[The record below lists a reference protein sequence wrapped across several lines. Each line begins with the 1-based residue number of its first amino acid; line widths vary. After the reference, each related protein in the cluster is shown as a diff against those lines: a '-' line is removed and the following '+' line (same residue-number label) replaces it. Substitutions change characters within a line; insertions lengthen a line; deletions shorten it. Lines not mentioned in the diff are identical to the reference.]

1 MINPKKNSLQT
12 IFKSLIDYGFKVK
25 VNKSFEVNILKIGTV
40 IYEPTILDGFDISVF
55 YSKRVDGVI
64 GKPAKQMFND
74 ITCFVDA
81 KSIREK
87 PELIALSANGPA
99 TRTNKAF
106 SLPWDFVC
114 PTNKEYQ
121 SIVLRFI
128 EETAKEDVEGV
139 ILNLYHFPE
148 EGFCTCDRCTK
159 EQKESGLDW
168 LEWRAKTVTDFIGR
182 AKKFVRQPFG
192 IEIWPDPVLAK
203 ERFGLD
209 FDALAE
215 YVDFFHVPLSAHNY
229 VTMYWVDTLTRDF
242 KKILKKPIFIELS
255 AEIARDVETK
265 ALLRTVA
272 YVSSH
277 DIEAILLLVHNAERA
292 KDICRTAVND
302 SNYRGW
308 LEKFE
313 FENMNKIIERWE
325 KIYG

>member
-1 MINPKKNSLQT
+1 M
-12 IFKSLIDYGFKVK
+12 
-25 VNKSFEVNILKIGTV
+25 KIGTV
-40 IYEPTILDGFDISVF
+40 IYEPKIVEGFDISIY
-55 YSKRVDGVI
+55 YSKRVDGVL
-64 GKPAKQMFND
+64 GKPANGMYND

-87 PELIALSANGPA
+87 PELVALSPKGPA
-99 TRTNKAF
+99 TRSNKAF

-114 PTNKEYQ
+114 PTNEEYK
-121 SIVLRFI
+121 SNVLQFI
-128 EETAKEDVEGV
+128 EDTAKEAVEGV

-148 EGFCTCDRCTK
+148 ESFCTCPRCSK
-159 EQKESGLDW
+159 LQRKSGLDW
-168 LEWRAKTVTDFIGR
+168 LDWRAQSVTEFIR
-182 AKKFVRQPFG
+182 TAKKLVKQPFG

-255 AEIARDVETK
+255 AEIAGDIETK

-277 DIEAILLLVHNAERA
+277 DVEAVLLLVHDEERA
-292 KDICRTAVND
+292 KQICKTAVTD

-308 LEKFE
+308 LNKFG
-313 FENMNKIIERWE
+313 FDNMNKIIERWE
-325 KIYG
+325 KIY

>member
-1 MINPKKNSLQT
+1 MDSKLKI
-12 IFKSLIDYGFKVK
+12 IDRPRS
-25 VNKSFEVNILKIGTV
+25 NALKIGTV
-40 IYEPTILDGFDISVF
+40 IYEPRIVDGFDISIF
-55 YSKRVDGVI
+55 YSKRVDGVV
-64 GKPAKQMFND
+64 GKPAKHMYND

-81 KSIREK
+81 KSIRK
-87 PELIALSANGPA
+87 RPELIALSKNGPA

-121 SIVLRFI
+121 SSVLRFI
-128 EETAKEDVEGV
+128 ENTVKEDVEGI

-168 LEWRAKTVTDFIGR
+168 LEWRAQTVTDFIAR
-182 AKKFVRQPFG
+182 AKKLVNQPFG
-192 IEIWPDPVLAK
+192 IEIWPDPVLAR

-215 YVDFFHVPLSAHNY
+215 HVDFFHVPLSANNY

-255 AEIARDVETK
+255 AEIARDVETR

-277 DIEAILLLVHNAERA
+277 DVEAILLLVHDSERA
-292 KDICRTAVND
+292 KEICRTAVND
-302 SNYRGW
+302 RNYRGW
-308 LEKFE
+308 LEKFG

-325 KIYG
+325 RIYE

>member
-1 MINPKKNSLQT
+1 M
-12 IFKSLIDYGFKVK
+12 
-25 VNKSFEVNILKIGTV
+25 KIGTV
-40 IYEPTILDGFDISVF
+40 IYEPKIVEGFDISVY
-55 YSKRVDGVI
+55 YSKRVDGVL
-64 GKPAKQMFND
+64 GKPANGMYND

-87 PELIALSANGPA
+87 PELVALSPKGPA

-114 PTNKEYQ
+114 PTNEDYQ
-121 SIVLRFI
+121 SSVLKFI
-128 EETAKEDVEGV
+128 EDTTKEAVEGV

-148 EGFCTCDRCTK
+148 ESFCTCPRCSK
-159 EQKESGLDW
+159 LQRKSGLDW
-168 LEWRAKTVTDFIGR
+168 LDWRAQTVTEFIR
-182 AKKFVRQPFG
+182 TAKKLVKQPFG

-209 FDALAE
+209 FEALAK

-255 AEIARDVETK
+255 AEIAGAIETK
-265 ALLRTVA
+265 MLLRTVA

-277 DIEAILLLVHNAERA
+277 DVDAVLLLVHDAERA
-292 KDICRTAVND
+292 KQICTTAVND

-308 LEKFE
+308 LNKFG

-325 KIYG
+325 KIY

>member
-12 IFKSLIDYGFKVK
+12 IFKSLIDYGFK

-277 DIEAILLLVHNAERA
+277 DIEAVLLLVHNAERA

>member
-1 MINPKKNSLQT
+1 
-12 IFKSLIDYGFKVK
+12 
-25 VNKSFEVNILKIGTV
+25 LKIGTV
-40 IYEPTILDGFDISVF
+40 IYEPTIVDGFDISVY
-55 YSKRVDGVI
+55 YSKRVDGVL
-64 GKPAKQMFND
+64 GKPAKGMYND

-87 PELIALSANGPA
+87 PELVALSPNGPA
-99 TRTNKAF
+99 TRTNKTF

-114 PTNKEYQ
+114 PTNEEYQ
-121 SIVLRFI
+121 SNVLQFI
-128 EETAKEDVEGV
+128 EYTAKETVDGV

-148 EGFCTCDRCTK
+148 ESFCTCPRCSK
-159 EQKESGLDW
+159 LQRKSGLGW
-168 LEWRAKTVTDFIGR
+168 LDWRAQTVTDFIR
-182 AKKFVRQPFG
+182 TAKKLVKQPFG

-255 AEIARDVETK
+255 AEIAGDIETK

-277 DIEAILLLVHNAERA
+277 NVDAVLLLVHDAERA
-292 KDICRTAVND
+292 RQICTTAVND

-308 LEKFE
+308 LTKFG
-313 FENMNKIIERWE
+313 FDNMNKIIERWE
-325 KIYG
+325 KIY

>member
-1 MINPKKNSLQT
+1 
-12 IFKSLIDYGFKVK
+12 
-25 VNKSFEVNILKIGTV
+25 LKIGTV
-40 IYEPTILDGFDISVF
+40 IYEPTIIEGFDISVY
-55 YSKRVDGVI
+55 YSKRVDGVL
-64 GKPAKQMFND
+64 GKPAKGMYND

-87 PELIALSANGPA
+87 PGLVALSPNGPA

-114 PTNKEYQ
+114 PTNEDYQ
-121 SIVLRFI
+121 SSVLKFI
-128 EETAKEDVEGV
+128 EDTAKEAVEGV

-148 EGFCTCDRCTK
+148 ESFCTCPRCSK
-159 EQKESGLDW
+159 LQRKCGLDW
-168 LEWRAKTVTDFIGR
+168 LDWRAQTVTDFIR
-182 AKKFVRQPFG
+182 TAKKLVKQPFG

-209 FDALAE
+209 FGALAE

-255 AEIARDVETK
+255 AEIARDIETK

-277 DIEAILLLVHNAERA
+277 NVDAVLLLVHDAERA
-292 KDICRTAVND
+292 KQICKTAVND

-308 LEKFE
+308 LRKFG

-325 KIYG
+325 KIY

>member
-1 MINPKKNSLQT
+1 M
-12 IFKSLIDYGFKVK
+12 
-25 VNKSFEVNILKIGTV
+25 KIGTV
-40 IYEPTILDGFDISVF
+40 IYEPKIVEGFDISVY
-55 YSKRVDGVI
+55 YSKRVDGVL
-64 GKPAKQMFND
+64 GKPANGMYND

-87 PELIALSANGPA
+87 PELVALSPKGPA

-114 PTNKEYQ
+114 PTNEDYQ
-121 SIVLRFI
+121 SSVLKFI
-128 EETAKEDVEGV
+128 EDTAKEAVEGV

-148 EGFCTCDRCTK
+148 ESFCTCPRCSK
-159 EQKESGLDW
+159 LQRKSGLDW
-168 LEWRAKTVTDFIGR
+168 LDWRAQTVTEFIR
-182 AKKFVRQPFG
+182 TAKKLVKQPFG

-209 FDALAE
+209 FEALAK

-255 AEIARDVETK
+255 AEIAGAIETK
-265 ALLRTVA
+265 MLLRTVA

-277 DIEAILLLVHNAERA
+277 DVDAVLLLVHDAERA
-292 KDICRTAVND
+292 KQICTTAVND

-308 LEKFE
+308 LNKFG

-325 KIYG
+325 KIY

>member
-1 MINPKKNSLQT
+1 M
-12 IFKSLIDYGFKVK
+12 
-25 VNKSFEVNILKIGTV
+25 KIGTV
-40 IYEPTILDGFDISVF
+40 IYEPTIVDGFDISVY
-55 YSKRVDGVI
+55 YSKRVDGVL
-64 GKPAKQMFND
+64 GKPAKGMYND

-87 PELIALSANGPA
+87 PELVALSPNGPA
-99 TRTNKAF
+99 TRTNKTF

-114 PTNKEYQ
+114 PTNEEYQ
-121 SIVLRFI
+121 SNVLQFI
-128 EETAKEDVEGV
+128 EDTAKEAVDGV

-148 EGFCTCDRCTK
+148 ESFCTCPRCSK
-159 EQKESGLDW
+159 LQRKSGLDW
-168 LEWRAKTVTDFIGR
+168 LDWRAQTVTDFIR
-182 AKKFVRQPFG
+182 TAKKLVKQPFG

-255 AEIARDVETK
+255 AEIAGDIETK
-265 ALLRTVA
+265 ALLRTIT

-277 DIEAILLLVHNAERA
+277 NVDAVLLLVHDAERA
-292 KDICRTAVND
+292 RQICTTAVND

-308 LEKFE
+308 LTKFG
-313 FENMNKIIERWE
+313 FDNMNKIIERWE
-325 KIYG
+325 KIY

>member
-1 MINPKKNSLQT
+1 MVGR
-12 IFKSLIDYGFKVK
+12 IFKSLVSQIIKVK
-25 VNKSFEVNILKIGTV
+25 DNNRQRSNALKIGTV
-40 IYEPTILDGFDISVF
+40 IYEPTIVDGFDISVY
-55 YSKRVDGVI
+55 YSKRVDSVL
-64 GKPAKQMFND
+64 GKPAKGMYND

-81 KSIREK
+81 KAIRER
-87 PELIALSANGPA
+87 PELVALSPNGPA

-114 PTNKEYQ
+114 PTNEEYQ
-121 SIVLRFI
+121 SNVLRFI
-128 EETAKEDVEGV
+128 EDTSKENVEGV

-148 EGFCTCDRCTK
+148 EGFCTCDRCSRL
-159 EQKESGLDW
+159 QRESGLDW
-168 LEWRAKTVTDFIGR
+168 LDWRAQTVTDFVRR
-182 AKKFVRQPFG
+182 AKRMVKQPFG

-209 FDALAE
+209 FEALAE
-215 YVDFFHVPLSAHNY
+215 YVDFFHVPLSSHNY

-242 KKILKKPIFIELS
+242 KKLLKKPIFIELS
-255 AEIARDVETK
+255 AEIAREVETK

-277 DIEAILLLVHNAERA
+277 DVEAVLLLVHDAERA
-292 KDICRTAVND
+292 KELCRTAVND

-308 LEKFE
+308 LEKFG

-325 KIYG
+325 KIY